1 MRYLATATMAASVF
15 AIGLSVD
22 PAVSLPMSGG
32 ATSPQT
38 AIQHVQQQDK
48 GAGQEPRAR
57 GGGDR
62 DGERGDR
69 ERGYRERG
77 GRDRDGRRSGRGGFD
92 LEIGPGYFGYGPRY
106 GQGCGWLRR
115 RALETDSPY
124 WWRRYRAC
132 RGD

>member
-1 MRYLATATMAASVF
+1 MRYSATATMAASAF
-15 AIGLSVD
+15 AIGLWMD
-22 PAVSLPMSGG
+22 PAVSLPLGG
-32 ATSPQT
+32 EVTSPQT

-48 GAGQEPRAR
+48 GTRQEPRAR

-62 DGERGDR
+62 DRDR

-77 GRDRDGRRSGRGGFD
+77 GRDRDRDGRRSGRGGFD
-92 LEIGPGYFGYGPRY
+92 LEIGPGYFGYGPR
-106 GQGCGWLRR
+106 QGPGCSSLRR